1 MLVKLHRIKYH
12 DGSFS
17 VSRIHADGQTDK
29 AKLIGPFLQLW
40 LRAHRQL
47 MHKSTLTYVTLNRVI
62 LDKMNG
68 AR

>member
-12 DGSFS
+12 DEPFS

-29 AKLIGPFLQLW
+29 TKLMGPVLQLC
-40 LRAHRQL
+40 LRTHQKL
-47 MHKSTLTYVTLNRVI
+47 MHMSTLMYVILNRVI
-62 LDKMNG
+62 LDKTNG